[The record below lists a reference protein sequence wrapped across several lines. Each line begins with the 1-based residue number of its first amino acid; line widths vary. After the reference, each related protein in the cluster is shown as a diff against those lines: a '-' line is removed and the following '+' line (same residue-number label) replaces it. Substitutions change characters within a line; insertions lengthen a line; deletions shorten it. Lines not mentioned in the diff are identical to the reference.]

1 MIAFGCRLSWDSS
14 MEYVPNAPAATAPNP
29 PTIAKGPSIK
39 AARASPVFKS
49 YISTHLSKGQS
60 CLGTSVS
67 STSQYFKTSLK
78 QMSNKPASSIH
89 NPTI

>member
-1 MIAFGCRLSWDSS
+1 MIGLYLPLEVIAFGCRLSWDSS

-29 PTIAKGPSIK
+29 PTIAKGPSMK

-67 STSQYFKTSLK
+67 STSI
-78 QMSNKPASSIH
+78 SISKLV
-89 NPTI
+89 